1 MIETEVIQALEF
13 DKVLTFIAK
22 YCITANGK
30 QNLLSSLPF
39 ENKNE
44 MINEG
49 ARVSQAKEILIRQ
62 SIPPIDYLPDLV
74 EDLAIS
80 GIEGALLTAKK
91 ILEIKR
97 LAEISRSTFQ
107 FLKSAQTDT
116 NELKELTQNLFVD
129 KVFEHLINQVITET
143 AEIKDKASK
152 KLYEIRQEIAEKK
165 SELNR
170 IVQRISKQFMEE
182 DFTREEFITLRDGRM
197 VIPIKAEHKRHIKGF
212 IHSESSTGQTVY
224 IEPEETLQMNN
235 EIISLQFAEKR
246 EIERILKEVTKKI
259 GTVRQPLQA
268 SLKALAQIDA
278 VFAKAKYSIEVIG
291 NYPTLIDEKPFFL
304 QEGRH
309 PILLNKF
316 GSEKTIPLSFTIQKG
331 KIVVIT
337 GPNAG
342 GKTVVLKT
350 VGLLS
355 LMVMCGLHIPSHA
368 DSNFHSF
375 EKILVDIGD
384 KQSIEDDLS
393 TFSSHILN
401 LKNILEKADEHS
413 LILLDEIG
421 TGTEPSAG
429 GAFASAVLLSLKEK
443 NATVLSTTH
452 HNSLKVLAHQTEGF
466 ENASMEFDLAAIKP
480 TYRFKQGFPGS
491 SYAFE
496 IAKRIGFN
504 DNFLQSAKSFLE
516 TDQQKME
523 SMLLSLEEKSNFLN
537 TQLQQISIE
546 NSRLKSLTNL
556 YQQKNLQL
564 EKEKKEILRK
574 TKHEAETFL
583 ISSKKTIE
591 QTIKEIKENKA
602 DKGSIKITRQTVSN
616 LDETIKDF
624 VKEDIDLSP
633 NSLNFEIGD
642 YVQIKNTTTS
652 GKIFELSKDKKEVSI
667 LAGSLK
673 IQVKTN
679 SLVHTK
685 KEVKQS
691 SESNFYSPDTSEI
704 KYRLDLRG
712 EKPDEAEFEVI
723 KFLDAAYAANYDRV
737 EILHGKGTGALK
749 KMVKDILKKHEGVKN
764 YYFAPVEFGGEG
776 ITIVELK

>member
-1 MIETEVIQALEF
+1 MIDKEVFQALEF
-13 DKVLTFIAK
+13 DKVLTFVAK

-30 QNLLSSLPF
+30 QNILSTIPF
-39 ENKNE
+39 EHENE
-44 MINEG
+44 ILNEG
-49 ARVSQAKEILIRQ
+49 MRVSQAKEILIQ
-62 SIPPIDYLPDLV
+62 LSVPPIDYLPDLV
-74 EDLAIS
+74 EDLAVS

-97 LAEISRSTFQ
+97 LAEMSRNTYQ
-107 FLKSAQTDT
+107 FLKAAQTEVS
-116 NELKELTQNLFVD
+116 ELKELTQNLFVD

-143 AEIKDKASK
+143 GEIKDKASK

-165 SELNR
+165 NDLNK
-170 IVQRISKQFMEE
+170 IVQRISKQFIED

-197 VIPIKAEHKRHIKGF
+197 VIPVKAEHKRHIKGF

-259 GTVRQPLQA
+259 GTVRVPLQA

-278 VFAKAKYSIEVIG
+278 VFAKAKYSIEMRG
-291 NYPTLIDEKPFFL
+291 SFPTLLSEKPFYL

-316 GSEKTIPLSFTIQKG
+316 GIDKTIPLSFTIDSG
-331 KIVVIT
+331 KIIVIT

-350 VGLLS
+350 TGLLS
-355 LMVMCGLHIPSHA
+355 LMVMCGMHIPAQA

-384 KQSIEDDLS
+384 KQSLEDDLS

-401 LKNILEKADEHS
+401 LKNILEKADEQS
-413 LILLDEIG
+413 LVLLDEIG

-443 NATVLSTTH
+443 KATVLSTTH

-496 IAKRIGFN
+496 IAKRIGFEDDFLN
-504 DNFLQSAKSFLE
+504 KAKNFLE
-516 TDQQKME
+516 NDQQKME
-523 SMLLSLEEKSNFLN
+523 AMLLSLEERSNSLN
-537 TQLQQISIE
+537 DQLQQISIE
-546 NSRLKSLTNL
+546 NSRLKNLTNL

-574 TKHEAETFL
+574 TKQEAESFL
-583 ISSKKTIE
+583 TSSKKTIE
-591 QTIKEIKENKA
+591 KTIKEIKENKA
-602 DKGSIKITRQTVSN
+602 DKESIKQTRNTVANLDESIKI
-616 LDETIKDF
+616 F
-624 VKEDIDLSP
+624 VKEDIDLSQ
-633 NSLNFEIGD
+633 NSLNFELGD
-642 YVQIKNTTTS
+642 YVQIKNTATS
-652 GKIFELSKDKKEVSI
+652 GKIFELSKDKKEASI
-667 LAGSLK
+667 LVGSLK

-679 SLVHTK
+679 GLVHTK
-685 KEVKQS
+685 KEAQKFTETVS
-691 SESNFYSPDTSEI
+691 YSPMISEI

-712 EKPDEAEFEVI
+712 EKPDQVEFEVV
-723 KFLDAAYAANYDRV
+723 KFLDAAYTGNYDRV

-749 KMVKDILKKHEGVKN
+749 KMVKEILKKHEGVKN
-764 YYFAPVEFGGEG
+764 FYFAPVEFGGEG

>member
-1 MIETEVIQALEF
+1 MIEKEVFLALEF

-22 YCITANGK
+22 YCITANGR
-30 QNLLSSLPF
+30 QNILSSLPF
-39 ENKNE
+39 ENQNE
-44 MINEG
+44 ILNEG
-49 ARVSQAKEILIRQ
+49 MRVSQAKEILIQQ
-62 SIPPIDYLPDLV
+62 SVPPIDFLPDLV

-80 GIEGALLTAKK
+80 GIEGALLSAKK

-97 LAEISRSTFQ
+97 LAEMSRNTFQ
-107 FLKSAQTDT
+107 FLKSVQIDAS
-116 NELKELTQNLFVD
+116 ELKELTQNLFVD

-143 AEIKDKASK
+143 GEIKDKASK
-152 KLYEIRQEIAEKK
+152 KLFEIRQEIAEKK
-165 SELNR
+165 NDLNR
-170 IVQRISKQFMEE
+170 IVQRISKKFIEE

-197 VIPIKAEHKRHIKGF
+197 VIPVKAEHKRHIKGF

-259 GTVRQPLQA
+259 GTVRLPLQA

-278 VFAKAKYSIEVIG
+278 VFAKAKYSIEIIG
-291 NYPTLIDEKPFFL
+291 NFPSLLNDKPFFL
-304 QEGRH
+304 QDGKH

-316 GSEKTIPLSFTIQKG
+316 GQDKTIPLSFAINGG
-331 KIVVIT
+331 KIIVIT

-350 VGLLS
+350 TGLLS
-355 LMVMCGLHIPSHA
+355 LMVMCGMHIPAQA
-368 DSNFHSF
+368 DSNFHMF

-384 KQSIEDDLS
+384 KQSLEDDLS

-401 LKNILEKADEHS
+401 LKNILEEADGQS

-429 GAFASAVLLSLKEK
+429 GAFAAAVLLSLNEK
-443 NATVLSTTH
+443 GATVLSTTH

-496 IAKRIGFN
+496 IAKRIGFEDDFLN
-504 DNFLQSAKSFLE
+504 DAKGFLE
-516 TDQQKME
+516 NDQQKME
-523 SMLLSLEEKSNFLN
+523 TMLLSLEERSNSLN
-537 TQLQQISIE
+537 DQLQQISIE

-556 YQQKNLQL
+556 YQQKNVQL

-574 TKHEAETFL
+574 TKQEAESFL
-583 ISSKKTIE
+583 IFSKKTIE
-591 QTIKEIKENKA
+591 KTIKEIKERKA
-602 DKGSIKITRQTVSN
+602 DKESIKITRDTIAN

-624 VKEDIDLSP
+624 VKEDIDLSQ

-642 YVQIKNTTTS
+642 YVQIKSTATS
-652 GKIFELSKDKKEVSI
+652 GKIFELSKDKKEASI
-667 LAGSLK
+667 LVGSLK

-679 SLVHTK
+679 ALAHTK
-685 KEVKQS
+685 KEAKKVT
-691 SESNFYSPDTSEI
+691 ESVSYSPMISEI
-704 KYRLDLRG
+704 QYRLDLRG
-712 EKPDEAEFEVI
+712 EKPEHAEFEVV
-723 KFLDAAYAANYDRV
+723 KFLDNAYTGNYDRV

-749 KMVKDILKKHEGVKN
+749 KMVKEILQKHEGVKN
-764 YYFAPVEFGGEG
+764 FYFAPVEFGGEG

>member
-1 MIETEVIQALEF
+1 MIEKEILLALEF
-13 DKVLTFIAK
+13 DKVLAFIAK
-22 YCITANGK
+22 YCVTANGK
-30 QNLLSSLPF
+30 QNIFSALPF
-39 ENKNE
+39 VTVQE
-44 MINEG
+44 MATEG
-49 ARVSQAKEILIRQ
+49 KRVSQAKDILIQQ
-62 SIPPIDYLPDLV
+62 SLPPIDYLPDLV
-74 EDLAIS
+74 EDLAVS

-97 LAEISRSTFQ
+97 LAEISRNTYQ
-107 FLKSAQTDT
+107 FLKAAQLDGS
-116 NELKELTQNLFVD
+116 ELKELTQNLFVD
-129 KVFEHLINQVITET
+129 KVFEHVINQVITET
-143 AEIKDKASK
+143 GEIKDKASK
-152 KLYEIRQEIAEKK
+152 NLFEIRQDIAEKK
-165 SELNR
+165 NELNR

-197 VIPIKAEHKRHIKGF
+197 VIPVKAEHKRHIKGF

-259 GTVRQPLQA
+259 GSVRQPLQA
-268 SLKALAQIDA
+268 SLKALSQIDA
-278 VFAKAKYSIEVIG
+278 VFAKAKYSIETLG
-291 NYPTLIDEKPFFL
+291 NYPSLENDKPFFL
-304 QEGRH
+304 QDGRH
-309 PILLNKF
+309 PILLNKY
-316 GSEKTIPLSFTIQKG
+316 GQTNTIPLSFKIDRG
-331 KIVVIT
+331 KIIVIT

-350 VGLLS
+350 TGLLS
-355 LMVMCGLHIPSHA
+355 LMVMCGMHVPVHA

-384 KQSIEDDLS
+384 KQSLEDDLS

-401 LKNILEKADEHS
+401 LKSILEKGDAQS

-429 GAFASAVLLSLKEK
+429 GAFAAAVLLSLKEK
-443 NATVLSTTH
+443 GATVLSTTH
-452 HNSLKVLAHQTEGF
+452 HNSLKVLAHQTDGF
-466 ENASMEFDLAAIKP
+466 ENASMEFDLENIKP

-496 IAKRIGFN
+496 IAKRTGFN
-504 DNFLQSAKSFLE
+504 DEFLNNAKGFLE

-523 SMLLSLEEKSNFLN
+523 TMLLSLEERSNALN

-564 EKEKKEILRK
+564 EKEKKDILRK
-574 TKHEAETFL
+574 TKQDAESFL
-583 ISSKKTIE
+583 LSSKKTIE
-591 QTIKEIKENKA
+591 KTIKEIKEKNA
-602 DKGSIKITRQTVSN
+602 DKESIKVTRETVAN

-624 VKEDIDLSP
+624 VKEDIDLSQ

-642 YVQIKNTTTS
+642 YVQIKSTSTS
-652 GKIFELSKDKKEVSI
+652 GRLVELSKDKKEATIIS
-667 LAGSLK
+667 GSLK
-673 IQVKTN
+673 IQVKTS
-679 SLVHTK
+679 SLIHVKKETK
-685 KEVKQS
+685 KPDES
-691 SESNFYSPDTSEI
+691 SFYNPDTAGI

-723 KFLDAAYAANYDRV
+723 KFLDAAYTGNYDRV

-749 KMVKDILKKHEGVKN
+749 KMVKELLQKHEGVKN
-764 YYFAPVEFGGEG
+764 FYFAPVEFGGEG

>member
-1 MIETEVIQALEF
+1 MIEKEVFLALEF
-13 DKVLTFIAK
+13 DKVLAFIAK
-22 YCITANGK
+22 YCITANGR
-30 QNLLSSLPF
+30 QNIHSAIPF
-39 ENKNE
+39 ENQNE
-44 MINEG
+44 ILNEG
-49 ARVSQAKEILIRQ
+49 RRVSQAKEILIQQ
-62 SIPPIDYLPDLV
+62 SVPPIDFLPDLV

-80 GIEGALLTAKK
+80 GIEGALLSAKK

-97 LAEISRSTFQ
+97 LAEMSRNTFQ
-107 FLKSAQTDT
+107 FLKSVQIDAS
-116 NELKELTQNLFVD
+116 ELKELTQNLFVD

-143 AEIKDKASK
+143 GEIKDKASK
-152 KLYEIRQEIAEKK
+152 KLFEIRQEIAEKK
-165 SELNR
+165 NDLNR
-170 IVQRISKQFMEE
+170 IVQRISKKFIEE

-197 VIPIKAEHKRHIKGF
+197 VIPVKAEHKRHIKGF

-259 GTVRQPLQA
+259 GTVRLPLQA

-278 VFAKAKYSIEVIG
+278 VFAKAKYSIEMIG
-291 NYPTLIDEKPFFL
+291 NFPSLLNDKPFFL
-304 QEGRH
+304 QDGKH

-316 GSEKTIPLSFTIQKG
+316 GQDKTIPLSFAINGG
-331 KIVVIT
+331 KIIVIT

-350 VGLLS
+350 TGLLS
-355 LMVMCGLHIPSHA
+355 LMVMCGMHIPAQA
-368 DSNFHSF
+368 DSNFHLF
-375 EKILVDIGD
+375 KKILVDIGD
-384 KQSIEDDLS
+384 KQSLEDDLS

-401 LKNILEKADEHS
+401 LKNILEVADGQS
-413 LILLDEIG
+413 LVLLDEIG

-429 GAFASAVLLSLKEK
+429 GAFAAAVLLSLNEK
-443 NATVLSTTH
+443 GATVLSTTH

-496 IAKRIGFN
+496 IAKRIGFEDDFLN
-504 DNFLQSAKSFLE
+504 DAKGFLE
-516 TDQQKME
+516 NDQQKME
-523 SMLLSLEEKSNFLN
+523 TMLLSLEERSNSLN
-537 TQLQQISIE
+537 DQLQQISIE

-556 YQQKNLQL
+556 YQQNNLQL
-564 EKEKKEILRK
+564 EKEKKEILKK
-574 TKHEAETFL
+574 TKQEAESFL

-591 QTIKEIKENKA
+591 KTIKEIKERKA
-602 DKGSIKITRQTVSN
+602 DKESIKITRDTVAN

-624 VKEDIDLSP
+624 VKEDIDLSQ

-642 YVQIKNTTTS
+642 YVQIKSTATS
-652 GKIFELSKDKKEVSI
+652 GKIFELSKDKKEASI
-667 LAGSLK
+667 LVGSLR

-679 SLVHTK
+679 ALVHTK
-685 KEVKQS
+685 KEAKKVT
-691 SESNFYSPDTSEI
+691 ESVSYSPMISEI
-704 KYRLDLRG
+704 QYRLDLRG
-712 EKPDEAEFEVI
+712 EKPEHAEFEVV
-723 KFLDAAYAANYDRV
+723 KFLDNAYTGNYDRV

-749 KMVKDILKKHEGVKN
+749 KMVKEILQKHEGVKN
-764 YYFAPVEFGGEG
+764 FYFAPVEFGGEG

>member
-1 MIETEVIQALEF
+1 MIEKEVFQALEF

-22 YCITANGK
+22 YCITANGR
-30 QNLLSSLPF
+30 QNILSALPF
-39 ENKNE
+39 ENQNE
-44 MINEG
+44 ILNEG
-49 ARVSQAKEILIRQ
+49 LRVSQAKEILIQQ
-62 SIPPIDYLPDLV
+62 SVPPIDFLPDLV

-80 GIEGALLTAKK
+80 GIEGALLSAKK

-97 LAEISRSTFQ
+97 LAEMSRNTFQ
-107 FLKSAQTDT
+107 FLKAAQTDAS
-116 NELKELTQNLFVD
+116 ELKELTQNLFVD

-143 AEIKDKASK
+143 GEIKDKASK
-152 KLYEIRQEIAEKK
+152 KLFEIRQEIAEKK
-165 SELNR
+165 NDLNR

-197 VIPIKAEHKRHIKGF
+197 VIPVKAEHKRHIKGF

-259 GTVRQPLQA
+259 GTVRLPLQS

-278 VFAKAKYSIEVIG
+278 VFAKAKYSIEMRG
-291 NYPTLIDEKPFFL
+291 SFPSLLNEKPFFL
-304 QEGRH
+304 QEGKH

-316 GSEKTIPLSFTIQKG
+316 GQDKTIPLSFTIDSG
-331 KIVVIT
+331 KIIVIT

-350 VGLLS
+350 TGLLC
-355 LMVMCGLHIPSHA
+355 LMVMCGMHIPAQA

-384 KQSIEDDLS
+384 KQSLEDDLS

-429 GAFASAVLLSLKEK
+429 GAFAAAVLRSLKEK
-443 NATVLSTTH
+443 DATVLSTTH

-496 IAKRIGFN
+496 IAKRIGFDDDFLN
-504 DNFLQSAKSFLE
+504 DAKGFLE
-516 TDQQKME
+516 DDQQKME
-523 SMLLSLEEKSNFLN
+523 TMLLSLEERSNFLN
-537 TQLQQISIE
+537 DQLQQISIE

-574 TKHEAETFL
+574 TKQDAESFL

-591 QTIKEIKENKA
+591 KTIKEIKERKA
-602 DKGSIKITRQTVSN
+602 DKESIKITRDTVAN

-624 VKEDIDLSP
+624 VKEDIDLSQ
-633 NSLNFEIGD
+633 NSLNFELGD
-642 YVQIKNTTTS
+642 YVQIKNTATS
-652 GKIFELSKDKKEVSI
+652 GKIFELSKDKKEASI
-667 LAGSLK
+667 FVGSLK

-679 SLVHTK
+679 ALAHTK
-685 KEVKQS
+685 KEAKKFNEAAS
-691 SESNFYSPDTSEI
+691 YSPIISEI

-712 EKPDEAEFEVI
+712 EKPEQAEFEVV
-723 KFLDAAYAANYDRV
+723 KFLDAAYTGNYDRV

-749 KMVKDILKKHEGVKN
+749 KMVKEILQKHEGVKN
-764 YYFAPVEFGGEG
+764 FYFAPVEFGGEG

>member
-30 QNLLSSLPF
+30 QNILSSLPF
-39 ENKNE
+39 ETKNE
-44 MINEG
+44 IISEG
-49 ARVSQAKEILIRQ
+49 TKVSQAKEILIQ
-62 SIPPIDYLPDLV
+62 LNSPPIEYIPDLV

-80 GIEGALLTAKK
+80 GIEGALLSAKK

-97 LAEISRSTFQ
+97 LAEISRNTFQ
-107 FLKSAQTDT
+107 FLKSTHAQA
-116 NELKELTQNLFVD
+116 NELNELTQNLFVD
-129 KVFEHLINQVITET
+129 KVFEHVINQVITET
-143 AEIKDKASK
+143 GEIKDKASK

-165 SELNR
+165 NDLNR

-235 EIISLQFAEKR
+235 DIISLQFAEKR
-246 EIERILKEVTKKI
+246 EIERILKEITKKI
-259 GTVRQPLQA
+259 GTVRKPLQV
-268 SLKALAQIDA
+268 SLKALAQIDS

-291 NYPTLIDEKPFFL
+291 NFPTLNNSEPFYL

-316 GSEKTIPLSFTIQKG
+316 GAGKTIPLSFKIETG

-350 VGLLS
+350 VGLLT
-355 LMVMCGLHIPSHA
+355 LLVMCGMHIPIHA

-443 NATVLSTTH
+443 NSMVLSTTH

-496 IAKRIGFN
+496 IAKRIGFE
-504 DNFLQSAKSFLE
+504 DDFLNSAKGFLE
-516 TDQQKME
+516 SDQQKME
-523 SMLLSLEEKSNFLN
+523 TMLLDLEEKSNSLT
-537 TQLQQISIE
+537 TQLNQISIE
-546 NSRLKSLTNL
+546 NSRLTSLSNL

-574 TKHEAETFL
+574 TKHEAESFL
-583 ISSKKTIE
+583 LSSKKAIE
-591 QTIKEIKENKA
+591 KTIKEIKENKA
-602 DKGSIKITRQTVSN
+602 DKESIKITRETVAN

-624 VKEDIDLSP
+624 VKEDIDLSQ

-652 GKIFELSKDKKEVSI
+652 GKIVELSKDKKEASLVV
-667 LAGSLK
+667 GSLK
-673 IQVKTN
+673 IQVKLN
-679 SLVHTK
+679 SLVHAK
-685 KEVKQS
+685 KEAKKTGES
-691 SESNFYSPDTSEI
+691 SYYAPDTSEI

-712 EKPDEAEFEVI
+712 EKPEQAEFEVI
-723 KFLDAAYAANYDRV
+723 KFLDAAYIGNYDRV

-749 KMVKDILKKHEGVKN
+749 KMVKDILKKHESVKN

>member
-1 MIETEVIQALEF
+1 MIEKEVFQALEF

-22 YCITANGK
+22 YCITANGR
-30 QNLLSSLPF
+30 QNILSALPF
-39 ENKNE
+39 ENQNE
-44 MINEG
+44 ILNEG
-49 ARVSQAKEILIRQ
+49 MRVSQAKEILIQQ
-62 SIPPIDYLPDLV
+62 SVPPIDFLPDLV
-74 EDLAIS
+74 EDLAVS
-80 GIEGALLTAKK
+80 GIEGALLSAKK

-97 LAEISRSTFQ
+97 LAEMSRFTFQ
-107 FLKSAQTDT
+107 FLKSSQAEAS
-116 NELKELTQNLFVD
+116 ELKELTQNLFVD
-129 KVFEHLINQVITET
+129 KVFEHHIDQVITET
-143 AEIKDKASK
+143 GEIKDKASK
-152 KLYEIRQEIAEKK
+152 KLFEIRQEIAEKK
-165 SELNR
+165 NDLNR
-170 IVQRISKQFMEE
+170 IVQKISKQFMEE

-197 VIPIKAEHKRHIKGF
+197 VIPVKAEHKRHIKGF

-278 VFAKAKYSIEVIG
+278 VFAKAKYSIEMRG
-291 NYPTLIDEKPFFL
+291 SFPSLLNEKPFFL
-304 QEGRH
+304 QDGRH

-316 GSEKTIPLSFTIQKG
+316 GHDKTIPLSFTIDSG
-331 KIVVIT
+331 KIIVIT

-350 VGLLS
+350 TGLLS
-355 LMVMCGLHIPSHA
+355 LMVMCGMHIPAQA

-384 KQSIEDDLS
+384 KQSLEDDLS

-401 LKNILEKADEHS
+401 LKNILEKAGEES
-413 LILLDEIG
+413 LVLLDEIG

-429 GAFASAVLLSLKEK
+429 GAFAAAVLLSLKEK
-443 NATVLSTTH
+443 GATVLSTTH

-496 IAKRIGFN
+496 IAKRIGFE
-504 DNFLQSAKSFLE
+504 DDFLNNAKGFLE
-516 TDQQKME
+516 NDQQKME
-523 SMLLSLEEKSNFLN
+523 TMLLSLEERSNALN
-537 TQLQQISIE
+537 DQLQQINIE

-556 YQQKNLQL
+556 YQQKNIQL

-574 TKHEAETFL
+574 TKQDAESFL
-583 ISSKKTIE
+583 ISSKKMIE
-591 QTIKEIKENKA
+591 KTIKEIKERKA
-602 DKGSIKITRQTVSN
+602 DKESIKITRETVAN

-624 VKEDIDLSP
+624 VKEDIDLSQ
-633 NSLNFEIGD
+633 NSLNFELGD
-642 YVQIKNTTTS
+642 YVQIKNTATS
-652 GKIFELSKDKKEVSI
+652 GKIFELSKDKKEASI
-667 LAGSLK
+667 FAGSLK

-679 SLVHTK
+679 ALVHAKKETK
-685 KEVKQS
+685 KNNETEFS
-691 SESNFYSPDTSEI
+691 SPVLSEI
-704 KYRLDLRG
+704 QYRLDLRG
-712 EKPDEAEFEVI
+712 EKPEDAEFEVI
-723 KFLDAAYAANYDRV
+723 KFLDAAYTGNYNRV

-749 KMVKDILKKHEGVKN
+749 KMVKEILQKHEGVKN
-764 YYFAPVEFGGEG
+764 FYFAPVEFGGEG
-776 ITIVELK
+776 ITLVELK

>member
-1 MIETEVIQALEF
+1 MIATAVLQALEF

-30 QNLLSSLPF
+30 KNIVSLLPLQNKI
-39 ENKNE
+39 EIE
-44 MINEG
+44 NEG
-49 ARVSQAKEILIRQ
+49 LRVTQAKEILIQ
-62 SIPPIDYLPDLV
+62 QCIPPIEYIPDLV

-80 GIEGALLTAKK
+80 GIEGSLLSAKK

-97 LAEISRSTFQ
+97 LAEISRNIFQ
-107 FLKSAQTDT
+107 FFKSAQSEAS
-116 NELKELTQNLFVD
+116 ELRELTQNLFVD
-129 KVFEHLINQVITET
+129 KVFEHLIDQVITET
-143 AEIKDKASK
+143 GEIKDKASK
-152 KLYEIRQEIAEKK
+152 KLYEIRQEIAEKQQD
-165 SELNR
+165 LNR
-170 IVQRISKQFMEE
+170 IVQRISKQFKEE

-197 VIPIKAEHKRHIKGF
+197 VIPVKAEHKRHIKGF

-259 GTVRQPLQA
+259 GTVRHPLLA

-278 VFAKAKYSIEVIG
+278 VFAKAKYSIEMMG
-291 NYPTLIDEKPFFL
+291 SFPTLLKDKPFFL

-316 GSEKTIPLSFTIQKG
+316 GQGNTIPLTFSITRG
-331 KIVVIT
+331 KIIVIT

-350 VGLLS
+350 TGLLL
-355 LMVMCGLHIPSHA
+355 LMVLCGMHIPAHA
-368 DSNFHSF
+368 DSNFHFF

-384 KQSIEDDLS
+384 KQSLEDDLS

-401 LKNILEKADEHS
+401 LKSILEEADEDS

-429 GAFASAVLLSLKEK
+429 GAFASAVLLSLKDK
-443 NATVLSTTH
+443 GATVLSTTH

-496 IAKRIGFN
+496 IAKRIGFE
-504 DNFLQSAKSFLE
+504 DGFLNNAKKFLE
-516 TDQQKME
+516 NDQQKME
-523 SMLLSLEEKSNFLN
+523 EMLLSLEEKSNALN
-537 TQLQQISIE
+537 TQLQQISLE
-546 NSRLKSLTNL
+546 NSRLAGLTGL
-556 YQQKNLQL
+556 YQQKNLQF
-564 EKEKKEILRK
+564 EKEKKEILKK
-574 TKHEAETFL
+574 TKQEAESFL

-591 QTIKEIKENKA
+591 KTIKEIKENKA
-602 DKGSIKITRQTVSN
+602 DKESIKISRETVAN
-616 LDETIKDF
+616 LVGTVKDF
-624 VKEDIDLSP
+624 VKEDVDLSQ
-633 NSLNFEIGD
+633 NSVNFEIDD
-642 YVQIKNTTTS
+642 YAQIKNTSTT
-652 GKIFELSKDKKEVSI
+652 GKIFELSKDKKEASI
-667 LAGSLK
+667 LVGSLK
-673 IQVKTN
+673 IQVKTS
-679 SLVHTK
+679 SLVHAN
-685 KEVKQS
+685 KEAIKV
-691 SESNFYSPDTSEI
+691 SENIFYSPDTSEI

-712 EKPDEAEFEVI
+712 EKPDQVEFEVV
-723 KFLDAAYAANYDRV
+723 KFLDAAYSGNYVQV
-737 EILHGKGTGALK
+737 EILHGKGKGALK
-749 KMVKDILKKHEGVKN
+749 NMVKEILKKHEGVKN
-764 YYFAPVEFGGEG
+764 FYFAPVEFGGEG

>member
-1 MIETEVIQALEF
+1 MIDKEVFQALEF
-13 DKVLTFIAK
+13 DKVLSFIEK

-30 QNLLSSLPF
+30 QNILSTLPF

-44 MINEG
+44 ILIEG
-49 ARVSQAKEILIRQ
+49 LRVSQAKEILIKQ
-62 SIPPIDYLPDLV
+62 STPPIDFIPDLV
-74 EDLAIS
+74 EELAIS
-80 GIEGALLTAKK
+80 GIEGALLSAKK

-97 LAEISRSTFQ
+97 LAEISRNTFQ
-107 FLKSAQTDT
+107 FLKSTESDA
-116 NELKELTQNLFVD
+116 NELRELTQNLFVD

-143 AEIKDKASK
+143 GEIKDKASK
-152 KLYEIRQEIAEKK
+152 KLFEIRQEIADKQK
-165 SELNR
+165 ELNR
-170 IVQRISKQFMEE
+170 IVQRISKQFIEE
-182 DFTREEFITLRDGRM
+182 DFTREEFVTLRDGRM
-197 VIPIKAEHKRHIKGF
+197 VIPVKAEHKRHIKGF

-259 GTVRQPLQA
+259 GTVRVPLLD
-268 SLKALAQIDA
+268 SLKALAQIDT
-278 VFAKAKYSIEVIG
+278 VFAKAKYSIEVRG
-291 NYPTLIDEKPFFL
+291 SFPSLLNEKPFFV

-309 PILLNKF
+309 PILLNKY
-316 GSEKTIPLSFTIQKG
+316 GHEKTIPLTFTSDSE
-331 KIVVIT
+331 KIIVIT

-350 VGLLS
+350 LGLLT
-355 LMVMCGLHIPSHA
+355 LMTMCGLHIPAFA
-368 DSNFHSF
+368 DSNIHFF

-384 KQSIEDDLS
+384 KQSLEDDLS

-401 LKNILEKADEHS
+401 LKSILEKADEHS

-429 GAFASAVLLSLKEK
+429 GAFASAVLLSLKDK
-443 NATVLSTTH
+443 RATVLSTTH
-452 HNSLKVLAHQTEGF
+452 HNSLKVLAHQTAGF

-496 IAKRIGFN
+496 IAKRIGFE
-504 DNFLQSAKSFLE
+504 DDFLNNAKGFLE
-516 TDQQKME
+516 NDQQKME
-523 SMLLSLEEKSNFLN
+523 EMLLSLEEKSNSLN

-546 NSRLKSLTNL
+546 NSRLKSLTTM

-574 TKHEAETFL
+574 TKQEAESFL

-591 QTIKEIKENKA
+591 KTIKEIKERKA
-602 DKGSIKITRQTVSN
+602 DKESIKITRDTVSN

-624 VKEDIDLSP
+624 VKEDVDLSQ

-642 YVQIKNTTTS
+642 YVQIKNTTTA
-652 GKIFELSKDKKEVSI
+652 GKIFELTKEKKEASI
-667 LAGSLK
+667 LGGSFK

-679 SLVHTK
+679 SLLHTK
-685 KEVKQS
+685 KEIKKSTEYS
-691 SESNFYSPDTSEI
+691 SFSPMASEI

-712 EKPDEAEFEVI
+712 EKPEDAEFEVV
-723 KFLDAAYAANYDRV
+723 KFLDAAYTGNSNQV

-749 KMVKDILKKHEGVKN
+749 KMVKEILQKHEGVKN
-764 YYFAPVEFGGEG
+764 FYFAPVEFGGEG